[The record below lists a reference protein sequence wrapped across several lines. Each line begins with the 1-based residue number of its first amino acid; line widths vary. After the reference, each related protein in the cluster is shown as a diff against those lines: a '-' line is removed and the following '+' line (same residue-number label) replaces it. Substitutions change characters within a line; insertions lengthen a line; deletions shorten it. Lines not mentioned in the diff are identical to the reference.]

1 MHIPVTPYPDPD
13 GCQEPQSGPESGVTL
28 LLFSNATET
37 AQEADTAAV
46 LG

>member
-13 GCQEPQSGPESGVTL
+13 GCQEPQSGVTL